1 MSPDPNTCADG
12 PGAPSLWPEGTP
24 EALSELAAA
33 CAQCHRCALAESRQQ
48 VVVGRG
54 NPYARLLLIGEA
66 PGAEEDASGQPF
78 VGRAGKLLEQLL
90 AEAGLDSERDLS
102 IANVIKCRPPGN
114 RKPSRAEIAAC
125 LPWLQRQIALQRP
138 QLIGLLGA
146 TALEALL
153 GLKGGITKLRG
164 QWLEPLEGSF
174 LSIPETFDSAQT
186 TQQQSTPSSAI
197 RPITQPRSPS
207 STQSTTQSAM
217 QSAIQSTSHAIP
229 QQQDQSRSTHQ
240 LGDQPN
246 HLSSQPSNISATINP
261 QTINIPSINPDP
273 IALMPLLHPSY
284 LLRNPSGQEG
294 SPKWHTLQDLRLLRR
309 RLDEL
314 AAEQG

>member
-1 MSPDPNTCADG
+1 MP
-12 PGAPSLWPEGTP
+12 LGTP
-24 EALSELAAA
+24 AALAELAAA
-33 CAQCHRCALAESRQQ
+33 CGRCHRCDLAASRQQ

-54 NPYARLLLIGEA
+54 NPDARLLLIGEA

-90 AEAGLDSERDLS
+90 AEAGLDSDRDLY

-125 LPWLQRQIALQRP
+125 RPWLAQQLCLQRP

-164 QWLEPLEGSF
+164 QWLELVEGS
-174 LSIPETFDSAQT
+174 LLPTPQPLNSAQATQQEPTESSATCSMTQPTYSLT
-186 TQQQSTPSSAI
+186 TQPKTHTTPE
-197 RPITQPRSPS
+197 RQDQPRSMHLQGYLPN
-207 STQSTTQSAM
+207 Q
-217 QSAIQSTSHAIP
+217 
-229 QQQDQSRSTHQ
+229 RSNN
-240 LGDQPN
+240 L
-246 HLSSQPSNISATINP
+246 
-261 QTINIPSINPDP
+261 PSINRQTIKAQPINLQA

-284 LLRNPSGQEG
+284 LLRNPSNQEG

-309 RLDEL
+309 RVDEL
-314 AAEQG
+314 TTGRE